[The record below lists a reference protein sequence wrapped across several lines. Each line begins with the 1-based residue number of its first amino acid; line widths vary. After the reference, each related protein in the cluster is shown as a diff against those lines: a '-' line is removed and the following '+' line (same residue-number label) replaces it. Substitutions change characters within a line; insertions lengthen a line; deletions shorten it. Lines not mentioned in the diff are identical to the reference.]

1 MSEQNTAR
9 PIDAPDYLIVGQV
22 VAPFGVKGELKVDIL
37 TEFPQRFKRLEQ
49 VTLAPFSYIP
59 PGLAPSAA
67 LNPATVRQAGAGA
80 GAASG
85 TGTGAGTA
93 PTGPTVYAIQ
103 STRIHKGQLILKLEG
118 VDTANDA
125 ESLRGCWVL
134 VPREQ
139 AHRLPAGSYYIYQ
152 IVGLDVY
159 TTDGRYI
166 GKVADVL
173 TTTANDIYVVK
184 GPGVHD
190 PSGELLVPAI
200 KSVVHRIDPQQGRI
214 VIAPPEEWM

>member
-9 PIDAPDYLIVGQV
+9 PTGAPDYLIVGQV

-37 TEFPQRFKRLEQ
+37 TEFPHRFRRLEQ

-59 PGLAPSAA
+59 PGLAPSVA
-67 LNPATVRQAGAGA
+67 LNPATVWQAGAGA
-80 GAASG
+80 GPGSG
-85 TGTGAGTA
+85 TAAGTTPA
-93 PTGPTVYAIQ
+93 GPTVYAIEG
-103 STRIHKGQLILKLEG
+103 TRMHKGQLILKLKG
-118 VDTANDA
+118 VDTVNDA

-139 AHRLPAGSYYIYQ
+139 AHQLPAGSYYIYQ
-152 IVGLDVY
+152 IVGLNVY

-166 GKVADVL
+166 GEVADVL
-173 TTTANDIYVVK
+173 TTTANDVYIVK

-200 KSVVHRIDPQQGRI
+200 KSVVHRIDPRHERI